1 MRLHRFYIQTELH
14 VGVDINVEDTEHIH
28 QWVSV
33 FRYKTGDSIILFNG
47 NGNGNEYTG
56 TFSEIH
62 KKQAVINITSEVS
75 AIMPNKNGKEV
86 HLYLAAIKKDLFEL
100 AVEKCTELGVSSITP
115 IITERTQDKNLNI
128 ERLMKVSIEAS
139 EQSGRGDVPEIN
151 KSVSLHDALESS
163 KGYSVFI
170 ADITPLPVSTPDSPS
185 RGDTPATLFIGP
197 EGGWGEKDF
206 ELFKAYNPE
215 RISLG
220 ETTLRAETAA
230 IVGCFTLLK

>member
-14 VGVDINVEDTEHIH
+14 VGTEINVEETEHIH

-33 FRYKTGDSIILFNG
+33 FRYKTGDSVILF

-62 KKQAVINITSEVS
+62 KKQAVIKITNESH

-128 ERLMKVSIEAS
+128 ERLIKVAIEAS
-139 EQSGRGDVPEIN
+139 EQSGRGDVPVIN
-151 KSVSLHDALESS
+151 KSVSLHDALESA
-163 KGYSVFI
+163 KGYSI
-170 ADITPLPVSTPDSPS
+170 ILTQIGDKDLIKISSTYPQ
-185 RGDTPATLFIGP
+185 ALFVGP

-206 ELFKAYNPE
+206 ELFKGYNPE
-215 RISLG
+215 RVSLG